1 MNEEPSR
8 KKLKWWGR
16 ICLKFTL
23 FPWQCDSIH
32 ELHTEL
38 NFVVVWAL
46 FWGGKRVRGKGKIYS
61 NFFNIFFS
69 CACRCSVV
77 ASGWRRELKYF
88 FQTHTA
94 DLKSTPLF
102 PPPPISFLLLI
113 LFNIFSHLTLSSSS
127 SSSESF
133 VSWESGKWELHDEMS
148 KSGMRKRKTL
158 MWNKSTFNL
167 KWQTQRRGEER
178 ARGRKTFAC
187 SWWGWK
193 GSGTF
198 NQVIKIT

>member
-46 FWGGKRVRGKGKIYS
+46 FWGGKTSARKRE
-61 NFFNIFFS
+61 NLFQFFQHFFFS
-69 CACRCSVV
+69 CARRCSVV

-94 DLKSTPLF
+94 DLKKHALVSTTPHF
-102 PPPPISFLLLI
+102 ISLA
-113 LFNIFSHLTLSSSS
+113 HTLQH
-127 SSSESF
+127 F
-133 VSWESGKWELHDEMS
+133 F
-148 KSGMRKRKTL
+148 
-158 MWNKSTFNL
+158 TFNVIVL
-167 KWQTQRRGEER
+167 VVVVGVVCELREWEMRITRRDE
-178 ARGRKTFAC
+178 
-187 SWWGWK
+187 
-193 GSGTF
+193 
-198 NQVIKIT
+198 